1 LNVNDYGTT
10 QVHLP
15 SRRLPLLGGVLLG
28 LAGGWLL
35 VGQIRGAG
43 VSSNAAPRIV
53 TARGELASD
62 EKSTIDLF
70 QTSSRSVVYITSK
83 AVRREP
89 IGMFRVLEVPEEGTG
104 SGFIWDEQG
113 HIVTNFH
120 VIRGAEEVLVR
131 LSDRSSWKARLVGV
145 EPSNDIAVLAI
156 EAPAG
161 DLRPVPVGR
170 SSDLQVGQ
178 KVFAIGNPF
187 GFDQTLTTG
196 IVSALGRSIRNPM
209 GQTIDGVIQTDAAIN
224 PGNSGGPLLDS
235 AGRLIGMN
243 TMIYSPSGTS
253 AGIGFAVPV
262 DTVNEVVPQLIAH
275 GRVIRPYLGITM
287 VPDNYVRAWGLKGVL
302 IESVVEGTGA
312 AEARLRPTRV
322 ARDGHI
328 LLGDLIVGINDAPV
342 ASYDDLRAALENYKP
357 GEVVTVRFIRDN
369 MEQTAKVKLQAAN

>member
-1 LNVNDYGTT
+1 MNVNDFRTT
-10 QVHLP
+10 QMQPP

-43 VSSNAAPRIV
+43 VSPDATPRVV
-53 TARGELASD
+53 TARGDLASD

-113 HIVTNFH
+113 HIVTNYH
-120 VIRGAEEVLVR
+120 VIRGAQEVLVR
-131 LSDRSSWKARLVGV
+131 LSDRSSWKAKLVGV
-145 EPSNDIAVLAI
+145 EPSKDIAVLAI
-156 EAPAG
+156 EAPSG
-161 DLRPVPVGR
+161 ELRPVPVGR

-196 IVSALGRSIRNPM
+196 VVSALGRSIRNPM

-275 GRVIRPYLGITM
+275 GRVIRPYLGITI
-287 VPDNYVRAWGLKGVL
+287 VPENYVRAWGLKGVL

-312 AEARLRPTRV
+312 AEARLRATRV
-322 ARDGHI
+322 ARDGRI
-328 LLGDLIVGINDAPV
+328 LLGDIIVGINDATV

-357 GEVVTVRFIRDN
+357 GEDVTVRFIRDN
-369 MEQTAKVKLQAAN
+369 KEQTAKVKLQASN

>member
-1 LNVNDYGTT
+1 MNVNDYGTT
-10 QVHLP
+10 QVQMP

-43 VSSNAAPRIV
+43 VSTNATPRVV

-113 HIVTNFH
+113 HIVTNYH
-120 VIRGAEEVLVR
+120 VIRGAQEVLVR
-131 LSDRSSWKARLVGV
+131 LSDRSSWKAKLVGV
-145 EPSNDIAVLAI
+145 EPSKDIAVLAI

-196 IVSALGRSIRNPM
+196 VVSALGRSIRNPM

-275 GRVIRPYLGITM
+275 GRVIRPYLGITI
-287 VPDNYVRAWGLKGVL
+287 VPENYVRAWGLKGVL
-302 IESVVEGTGA
+302 IESVVDGTGA
-312 AEARLRPTRV
+312 AEARLRATRV
-322 ARDGHI
+322 ARDGRI

-357 GEVVTVRFIRDN
+357 GEDVTVRFIRDN
-369 MEQTAKVKLQAAN
+369 KEQTAKVKLQAAN